1 MNHSPLAE
9 AHIRVVEQ
17 RIADL
22 ATLSG
27 SRDRE
32 GRLGAATG
40 KAEGDGRSIELDLVP
55 WGVSEESSDP
65 SCMLVADYGELESEY
80 AAIRRG
86 TAMMD
91 RADRGLVELRGP
103 DASDL
108 ISRLVTNV
116 LPDGDE
122 TTQAYVLARTGRVL
136 SDLRMIVRGESVLL
150 DLDRTDAELVVEHL
164 GSFVFAEEVEII
176 DHTPER
182 HRIEL
187 YGPDVEVAFKA
198 ACPEPPPEL
207 RWWLMEQDGT
217 SPVGEMALAI
227 DAPIALIESIW
238 DKIISTT
245 PEARRP
251 PRAIG
256 WHAFNIARIEAGS
269 AIFHVDFGPDA
280 LPHETGMIPRR
291 VSFKKGCYPGQEVV
305 ARMESRGKS
314 KRKLV
319 GLRVQGHELPIAG
332 GQVFKPDAEDPELIG
347 KQVGVIT
354 SSTLAPMLGAVPIA
368 FASIGR
374 AGFDEGTTLRVV
386 ADGRTT
392 EVTVGPLD
400 FLAAEKSGGEDS

>member
-1 MNHSPLAE
+1 MNPTPLAE
-9 AHIRVVEQ
+9 AHVRVVEQ
-17 RIADL
+17 RFADL
-22 ATLSG
+22 AKLSG

-32 GRLGAATG
+32 ARPGAATG
-40 KAEGDGRSIELDLVP
+40 KADGEGQPIELDMVP
-55 WGVSEESSDP
+55 WGISEELSDP

-91 RADRGLVELRGP
+91 RVDRGLVELRGP

-116 LPDGDE
+116 LPEGDE
-122 TTQAYVLARTGRVL
+122 TTQAYLLARTGRVL
-136 SDLRMIVRGESVLL
+136 SDLRMIVRGESVFL

-176 DHTPER
+176 NQTSDR

-187 YGPDVEVAFKA
+187 YGPEAEIVFRTAF
-198 ACPEPPPEL
+198 PEPPPDL
-207 RWWLMEQDGT
+207 RWWMMDQEG
-217 SPVGEMALAI
+217 SPVGEKALAI
-227 DAPIALIESIW
+227 DAPIAMIESIW
-238 DKIISTT
+238 DTIISTT

-269 AIFHVDFGPDA
+269 AIFHIDFGPDA

-314 KRKLV
+314 KRRLV
-319 GLRVQGHELPIAG
+319 GLRVQGHGLPVAG

-354 SSTLAPMLGAVPIA
+354 SSTIAPMLGAVPVA
-368 FASIGR
+368 FGSVGR

-386 ADGRTT
+386 ADGETT
-392 EVTVGPLD
+392 EVLVGPLD
-400 FLAAEKSGGEDS
+400 FLAAEKSKGGDS